1 MSIVDI
7 ANLARLVLGHAALGV
22 GLFFVIVG
30 AIGVLRFPDFY
41 ARLHAAGMTD
51 TLGAGLMLLGLMLHA
66 DSVQAVAKLALIG
79 LFLFLTSPTSTHA
92 VANAAYTA
100 GVEPVLGRRSKP
112 ADEPDD
118 DPDDDAGAEP
128 EAAETS

>member
-7 ANLARLVLGHAALGV
+7 ATLARLVLGHAALGA

-30 AIGVLRFPDFY
+30 AVGVIRFPDFY
-41 ARLHAAGMTD
+41 SRLHAAGITD

-66 DSVQAVAKLALIG
+66 DSLQGVAKLALIG

-112 ADEPDD
+112 SE
-118 DPDDDAGAEP
+118 DPDPDAVDAP
-128 EAAETS
+128 